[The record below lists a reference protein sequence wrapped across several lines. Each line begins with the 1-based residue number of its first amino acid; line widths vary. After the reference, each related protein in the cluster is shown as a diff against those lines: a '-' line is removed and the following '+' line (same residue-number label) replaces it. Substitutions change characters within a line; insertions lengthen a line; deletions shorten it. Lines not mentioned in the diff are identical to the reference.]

1 MTSRQ
6 ADAHKTHV
14 HRKQTVCQQ
23 LYSKRGT
30 ETERESEREGGG
42 ISCGLLG
49 GLDAVGCVSDKLPF
63 EYLQGSVRLLTRLST
78 LIVCAE
84 KLSVARG
91 GEEVLQGKRRERER
105 DRTE

>member
-1 MTSRQ
+1 M
-6 ADAHKTHV
+6 

-23 LYSKRGT
+23 LYSRRGT
-30 ETERESEREGGG
+30 KREREYGGGG

-84 KLSVARG
+84 KLSVGRE
-91 GEEVLQGKRRERER
+91 GEKLL
-105 DRTE
+105 

>member
-1 MTSRQ
+1 MCT
-6 ADAHKTHV
+6 AN
-14 HRKQTVCQQ
+14 KQYASSCIAGEGQ
-23 LYSKRGT
+23 R
-30 ETERESEREGGG
+30 ERENRGGG

-84 KLSVARG
+84 KLSVGRE
-91 GEEVLQGKRRERER
+91 GEKVL
-105 DRTE
+105 